1 MILTIIINLLLQFL
15 KKKFEYFSH
24 HFIIGFML
32 CCASLSI
39 SKDEEKMKIGLRKI
53 AYEATSDIRNKDNQ
67 KELNSI

>member
-1 MILTIIINLLLQFL
+1 
-15 KKKFEYFSH
+15 
-24 HFIIGFML
+24 ML